1 MTKVR
6 IVLATENRHKL
17 DEIRAMLADHP
28 VELLTLADFPDAEIA
43 EETGTTFEANATL
56 KAESVA
62 RSTGMWSLAD
72 DSGLEVD
79 ALDGRPGVHSKRY
92 AGPDA
97 TAADNNAKLLA
108 ELADVDDDARG
119 ARFVS
124 VMALARPDEPTELV
138 RGEVHGSILREARG
152 TGGFGYD
159 PLFYYPPYE
168 RAFGEIDADAKNRVS
183 HRAAALVGL
192 RERIG
197 RLLEP
202 DRPAGEEPVAVDPDF
217 LRVRKKRKDR
227 LGFVDYVEAIILAL
241 IMALVLREF
250 FIEAF
255 KIPTPSMAPALR
267 GDPHGDRILV
277 DKWLYRVRD
286 PRRWEVAVFRYP
298 LEQTTNFIKRV
309 AGLPGETLRI
319 EDGDLFIDEAIERK
333 PDDVQNGLWIPLFP
347 ESRDPYTASPHRDDA
362 EYGPAGRFEVDGRA
376 IDGDAWHAT
385 SGGRARYAFSTV
397 QRAPERYKTAIH
409 HYRDLRLDATI
420 TLAAGA
426 AATVELDTR
435 DRRASVVFRTEAP
448 GFSVALDRHPSLAS
462 AGVRATRETTRHV
475 PHAGRT
481 LEAGRAYDVAVWH
494 ADYRLVVEVD
504 GERWATLDL
513 ERADGLVRWFDVP
526 PSALTLGATG
536 DVQWR
541 DLAVARDLH
550 YAGVA
555 NERIPDGHYYMLGDN
570 SYNSRDS
577 RKWSKTRYALKAG
590 GFIECDDE
598 PRRPIL
604 FHASLAEADTYTDVN
619 GREYPGKAIDFSVTP
634 VSEPA
639 PFVSR
644 DLIVGRAFVIFYPW
658 PPIYSESFRPGVIR

>member
-1 MTKVR
+1 MTTVR

-17 DEIRAMLADHP
+17 DEIRAMLADYP

-43 EETGTTFEANATL
+43 EETGTTFEENATL

-62 RSTGMWSLAD
+62 RATGLWSLAD

-79 ALDGRPGVHSKRY
+79 ALDGRPGVYSKRY
-92 AGPDA
+92 AGPEA
-97 TAADNNAKLLA
+97 TAADNNAKLLT
-108 ELADVDDDARG
+108 ELAAVDDDARG

-138 RGEVHGSILREARG
+138 RGEVRGSILRETRG

-197 RLLEP
+197 ALLAP
-202 DRPAGEEPVAVDPDF
+202 TRPAGETAVDTPPDF
-217 LRVRKKRKDR
+217 LRPERRRKDR

-277 DKWLYRVRD
+277 DKWLYRFRE

-309 AGLPGETLRI
+309 AGLPGETVRI
-319 EDGDLFIDEAIERK
+319 EDGDLFIDEVIERK
-333 PDDVQNGLWIPLFP
+333 PDDVQRGLWIPLFP
-347 ESRDPYTASPHRDDA
+347 ESRDPYTASPHRAGA
-362 EYGPAGRFEVDGRA
+362 EYGAPGHFEVDERR
-376 IDGDAWHAT
+376 IDGDAWHPTA
-385 SGGRARYAFSTV
+385 GGRAHYAFSAM
-397 QRAPERYKTAIH
+397 QRPPARYKTSIH
-409 HYRDLRLDATI
+409 HYRDLRFGATM

-435 DRRASVVFRTEAP
+435 DRRCTVSFRTDAP
-448 GFSVALDRHPSLAS
+448 GFSIALARHPSLAS
-462 AGVRATRETTRHV
+462 AGLRATREGQRHV
-475 PHAGRT
+475 PHAGRSF
-481 LEAGRAYDVAVWH
+481 EPGRAYDVAVWH
-494 ADYRLVVEVD
+494 ADYRVVVEVD

-513 ERADGLVRWFDVP
+513 ERTDGIVRWFDVP
-526 PSALTLGATG
+526 PSALALGATG
-536 DVQWR
+536 DVTWD

-550 YAGVA
+550 YAGSDH
-555 NERIPDGHYYMLGDN
+555 ERIPAGHYYMLGDN

-577 RKWSKTRYALKAG
+577 RKWSKTRYKLKDG
-590 GFIECDDE
+590 GFIDCDDE
-598 PRRPIL
+598 PRKPIL
-604 FHASLAEADTYTDVN
+604 FHESIAQGDTYTDVY
-619 GREYPGKAIDFSVTP
+619 GRDYPGKAIDFSVTP

-639 PFVSR
+639 PFVPR